1 MMRTISIL
9 SMLFFIVTA
18 HCQRGSLVPNARPAK
33 KIFNEGE
40 GNPYTNSMRDTLFFV
55 WFWGQSNMEGNAL
68 LSNIPANR
76 QYIRD
81 TTDFKL
87 IHRYNRGVSTY
98 KIDAS
103 GQHAGDFDPLAS
115 WADTVYKT
123 TLDTVYMLRTASG
136 NTSLAVN
143 WAPGTGAQW
152 VQLAE
157 AYHYMKEWYL
167 NQQNKIIIPIAFLCM
182 QGEND
187 ATNETWANNYQS
199 NFENFIDTIRAL
211 SRVPDLPF
219 IVGEVNGIN
228 DPSMTFRNTVR
239 AAQYAVCVTEID
251 SDGNAS
257 TTAGTRTNTYL
268 VDTDSY
274 TFNDVVHYD
283 AVSTIQFGW
292 DLFRAM
298 VIANIYSP

>member
-1 MMRTISIL
+1 MIRIIV
-9 SMLFFIVTA
+9 FFWFVI
-18 HCQRGSLVPNARPAK
+18 CWLDLLGQRGSLVPSAKPAFK
-33 KIFNEGE
+33 VFDPSAGD
-40 GNPYTNSMRDTLFFV
+40 PYTNSTRDTLYFV

-68 LSNIPANR
+68 LSNIPENR

-81 TTDFKL
+81 TTEFKL
-87 IHRYNRGVSTY
+87 IQKYNRGVSTY

-115 WADTVYKT
+115 FADTVFKT
-123 TLDTVYMLRTASG
+123 TLDTVFMLKTASG

-143 WAPGTGAQW
+143 WAPGTGVQW
-152 VQLAE
+152 NQMIN
-157 AYHYMKEWYL
+157 AYHYYREWYL
-167 NQQNKIIIPIAFLCM
+167 IKQNKIVIPIAFVCM

-187 ATNETWANNYQS
+187 ATNETWANDYQT
-199 NFENFIDTIRAL
+199 NFENFIDTIRAI

-219 IVGEVNGIN
+219 IVGEVNGID
-228 DPSMTFRNTVR
+228 DPSMTYRNIVR

-251 SDGNAS
+251 LSGNAS

-268 VDTDSY
+268 VDTDFY

>member
-1 MMRTISIL
+1 MKMTITITL
-9 SMLFFIVTA
+9 ILFFAVPSYS
-18 HCQRGSLVPNARPAK
+18 QRSSLVPNARPAK
-33 KIFNEGE
+33 KIYNQGE
-40 GNPYTNSMRDTLFFV
+40 GDPYTNLTRDTLFFI

-87 IHRYNRGVSTY
+87 VHRYNRGVTTY

-103 GQHAGDFDPLAS
+103 GQDLGDFDPLAS
-115 WADTVYKT
+115 FADTVYKT

-143 WAPGTGAQW
+143 WAPGIGAQW

-167 NQQNKIIIPIAFLCM
+167 NEQNKIIIPLAFLCM

-187 ATNETWANNYQS
+187 ATDETWANNYQA
-199 NFENFIDTIRAL
+199 NFENFIDTIRSI

-228 DPSMTFRNTVR
+228 DPSMTYRNTVR

-251 SDGNAS
+251 EEGNAS

-283 AVSTIQFGW
+283 AISTIQFGW

-298 VIANIYSP
+298 VLANIY